1 MIGVIYSSESG
12 REPMAAAK
20 RELFKSPD
28 VCAMAQLQ
36 PYVLRSWEA
45 EFPGLGQ
52 PAPNGAGRV
61 YRRPDVELV
70 LRIKQLV
77 FGEGLTLAGARRRL
91 EEEPASLSLPVS
103 TVEDALGDM
112 ARSRLRHVRSGL
124 ESILRLLERDA
135 AHAAPLELQLVPP
148 PAMASAPRSRAAAK
162 PARAASAR
170 RVSKRPG
177 KSAGGRRTRAS

>member
-1 MIGVIYSSESG
+1 
-12 REPMAAAK
+12 MASAQ

-52 PAPNGAGRV
+52 PASAGGGRI
-61 YRRPDVELV
+61 YRRADVDLV

-91 EEEPASLSLPVS
+91 EEERQ
-103 TVEDALGDM
+103 DADDTIAVAAVDDVLDG
-112 ARSRLRHVRSGL
+112 AAKTQLRQVRSGL
-124 ESILRLLERDA
+124 EAILSMLSRDA
-135 AHAAPLELQLVPP
+135 APTPAPELQLVAPP
-148 PAMASAPRSRAAAK
+148 
-162 PARAASAR
+162 
-170 RVSKRPG
+170 
-177 KSAGGRRTRAS
+177 RRTRKKA